1 MPLVQLASIGL
12 LLSLGFDGLSVSGA
26 QVALEKVSLPPS
38 SLRSLVSGLVGNR
51 EGAVRELCLEDS
63 WLTDQHVR

>member
-1 MPLVQLASIGL
+1 MTGCLAVC
-12 LLSLGFDGLSVSGA
+12 LSVCGA
-26 QVALEKVSLPPS
+26 HQVALEKVSLPPS
-38 SLRSLVSGLVGNR
+38 SLRSLVSGIVGNR